1 MCVPYG
7 PGPGSRPRAHRAEGN
22 GQVNDEPAQEAQ
34 SDEDIGWPR
43 R

>member
-1 MCVPYG
+1 MRVRHFRA
-7 PGPGSRPRAHRAEGN
+7 RPPTAHSGEGER
-22 GQVNDEPAQEAQ
+22 QVNDEPAQEAQ